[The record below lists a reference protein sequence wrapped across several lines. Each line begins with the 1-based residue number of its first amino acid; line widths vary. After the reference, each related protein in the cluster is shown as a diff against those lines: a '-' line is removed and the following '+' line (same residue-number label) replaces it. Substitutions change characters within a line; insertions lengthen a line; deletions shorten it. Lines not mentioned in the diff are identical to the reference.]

1 MRRRNGESGYDGEK
15 MLIAGLTG
23 GMACG
28 KSFVAAALQDL
39 GAYVIEADELGHQVI
54 GPEGEARD
62 AVQAAFGETDRAKL
76 AAAVFGKPEELAR
89 LNAIVHPAVRERARR
104 LVEAT
109 AARDPHA
116 VIVYVAAILIESGGM
131 DGMQKLIVVK
141 CEKEQQIAR
150 AMERPGA
157 TRESVLARLEH
168 QMPMAEK
175 VARADYVID
184 TNGTKEETLRQTK
197 MVFEDLRKLAL

>member
-1 MRRRNGESGYDGEK
+1 

-28 KSFVAAALQDL
+28 KSFVAAALRDL
-39 GAYVIEADELGHQVI
+39 GAHVIEADDLGHQVI
-54 GPEGEARD
+54 GPGGEARD
-62 AVQAAFGETDRAKL
+62 AVLAAFGDTDRAKL

-89 LNAIVHPAVRERARR
+89 LNAIVHPAVRARAQR
-104 LVEAT
+104 LTHEI
-109 AARDPHA
+109 AAKDSHA
-116 VIVYVAAILIESGGM
+116 IIVYVAAILIESGGM

-141 CEKEQQIAR
+141 CERDRQIAR
-150 AMERPGA
+150 AMERSGA

-175 VARADYVID
+175 VARADFVID
-184 TNGTKEETLRQTK
+184 TDGTKEETLRQTK